1 MLANIKDWHDAFQW
15 QLEYRSVEEPTELGK
30 KPKIKKVVFVGAPAP
45 ADIAKAAY
53 GEKVDAKLKQATIE
67 RLIPCI
73 TNGERFPR
81 DLMISAVDR
90 ATNSIG
96 LDYWEQQKTQNIACA
111 LVRGYYHRNKKVD
124 YPMNVDET
132 IKDRNYL
139 FGRIL
144 ACAEQIERRALIQLG
159 NESEKRLTNAERLR
173 TAFALHPAAT
183 TLLLDKKLNPYLNR
197 MKNRNGMDSQRYA
210 MMQELLHKIGT
221 ENFTNKRLGE
231 LYLIGYADQM
241 MDFKAENAE
250 YKAKAKKQE
259 E

>member
-1 MLANIKDWHDAFQW
+1 MLANIKDWHDTFQW

-124 YPMNVDET
+124 YPKEV
-132 IKDRNYL
+132 L
-139 FGRIL
+139 LLPG
-144 ACAEQIERRALIQLG
+144 AEQTRFLNALHLSNVFRSPFLAETSDNRTTDSLYYQWRALPAGFDDQRGRSGNKQHWPGLLG
-159 NESEKRLTNAERLR
+159 
-173 TAFALHPAAT
+173 T
-183 TLLLDKKLNPYLNR
+183 T
-197 MKNRNGMDSQRYA
+197 KNTKHCLCPCAWVLS
-210 MMQELLHKIGT
+210 
-221 ENFTNKRLGE
+221 
-231 LYLIGYADQM
+231 
-241 MDFKAENAE
+241 
-250 YKAKAKKQE
+250 
-259 E
+259 

>member
-1 MLANIKDWHDAFQW
+1 MILDSATPGRLSIRYYQELQGSKLLANIKDWHDTFQW

-96 LDYWEQQKTQNIACA
+96 LDYWEQQKHKTLPAPLC
-111 LVRGYYHRNKKVD
+111 VG
-124 YPMNVDET
+124 T
-132 IKDRNYL
+132 I
-139 FGRIL
+139 
-144 ACAEQIERRALIQLG
+144 IEIRRWII
-159 NESEKRLTNAERLR
+159 R
-173 TAFALHPAAT
+173 
-183 TLLLDKKLNPYLNR
+183 
-197 MKNRNGMDSQRYA
+197 
-210 MMQELLHKIGT
+210 
-221 ENFTNKRLGE
+221 
-231 LYLIGYADQM
+231 
-241 MDFKAENAE
+241 
-250 YKAKAKKQE
+250 
-259 E
+259 